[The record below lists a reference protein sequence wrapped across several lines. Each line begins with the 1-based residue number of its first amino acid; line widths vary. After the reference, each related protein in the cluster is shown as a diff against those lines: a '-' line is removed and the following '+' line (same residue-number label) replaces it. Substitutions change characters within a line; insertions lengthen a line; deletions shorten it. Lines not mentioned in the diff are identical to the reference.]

1 MLTVACCKW
10 LELGIDHET
19 LFNEFRNAYSNNSL
33 NFQKFSQF
41 EYVKDWIE
49 YIHDW
54 KHNNIGY
61 DKNNTT
67 LMGAWGELA
76 GALLLCHRTEFMQWV
91 PTMAVQKGINFR
103 RNNTNRDIYQEWTW
117 LDTPGPIEIKTATSR
132 TVTVPSIIPD
142 RLFIVKALDLYKYEY
157 YGMITP
163 KDNINWRQS
172 KDNSSKVWVFL
183 DEIPRFRKSRKY

>member
-76 GALLLCHRTEFMQWV
+76 
-91 PTMAVQKGINFR
+91 
-103 RNNTNRDIYQEWTW
+103 
-117 LDTPGPIEIKTATSR
+117 
-132 TVTVPSIIPD
+132 
-142 RLFIVKALDLYKYEY
+142 
-157 YGMITP
+157 
-163 KDNINWRQS
+163 
-172 KDNSSKVWVFL
+172 
-183 DEIPRFRKSRKY
+183 